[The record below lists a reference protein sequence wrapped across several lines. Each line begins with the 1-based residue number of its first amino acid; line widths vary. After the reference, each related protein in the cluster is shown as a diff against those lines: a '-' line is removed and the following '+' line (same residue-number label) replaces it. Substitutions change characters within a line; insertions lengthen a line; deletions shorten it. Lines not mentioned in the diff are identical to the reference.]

1 MSSRGYS
8 LAAALGTLA
17 LAALLVASPTNA
29 AFDCGSTMVTCQVQV
44 DNTGRVWFL
53 TDELL
58 TEDALGDGSPRHGVL
73 QVFLRDGN
81 STTLMKGPD
90 GKPIPYGER
99 HRYSAL
105 VNGVSADGEHV
116 YFSTEASLTPDDR
129 DVPFTSDSSVDGYEL
144 SDGKYTLVTTGPL
157 DESTPDPFGCCGASI
172 AWASDDGSRVFFV
185 TNDRMTADDLDGS
198 RDIYERFE
206 GETRLASTGPDVVP
220 PDPNYSER
228 APDAEFLGAST
239 DGATVYFA
247 TYQQLT
253 ADDTEKWTSDIYSWR
268 DGVTRRITHTVRYP
282 EGPGQPF
289 ESFWPMNFIGSSDN
303 GSIFYLAHSPQ
314 TPDDTDAFGDLYRA
328 GPNGVTERLTAGLPP
343 IPGANAV
350 QRFLRPDAVSR
361 DGRRLFFSTTRALVP
376 GDSDDMLDIYLLFT
390 ETGRLDLISIGGSR
404 NPPEDAE
411 LTLSG
416 ISRDGGRAYFSTWE
430 SLTTEDIDDTVDVYE
445 WVDGRVRLATP
456 GGNGRQVGSFFQSI
470 SPNGRYVVF
479 ETFEDL
485 MPGDGDAKRD
495 LYLVDMGAATQ
506 AGASASAARPGKRR
520 RHRHRRLRLVSAE
533 SIPPRMR
540 IARRGR
546 FDNSTARLRLR
557 CPRAETSGP
566 CRGRAKLVNPRTG
579 KILAGGRFKIK
590 AGRRVRVALA
600 GKALPRGRRSLKAL
614 ARVRGADLLGNAAV
628 MKKKVVLRRAG
639 RAARR

>member
-1 MSSRGYS
+1 
-8 LAAALGTLA
+8 
-17 LAALLVASPTNA
+17 
-29 AFDCGSTMVTCQVQV
+29 MVICQVQV

-53 TDELL
+53 SDELL
-58 TEDALGDGSPRHGVL
+58 TEDALGDGSHRHGVL

-144 SDGKYTLVTTGPL
+144 SDGKYTLITTGPV
-157 DESTPDPFGCCGASI
+157 DESIPDPFGCCGATIS
-172 AWASDDGSRVFFV
+172 WASDDGSRVFFV

-206 GETRLASTGPDVVP
+206 GQTRLASTGPDVVL

-247 TYQQLT
+247 TSQQLT

-268 DGVTRRITHTVRYP
+268 DGVTKRITHTVRYP

-289 ESFWPMNFIGSSDN
+289 ESFWPGNFVGSSSD

-314 TPDDTDAFGDLYRA
+314 TPDDTNAYEDLYRA
-328 GPNGVTERLTAGLPP
+328 GQDGATERLTIPP
-343 IPGANAV
+343 PLSGANPTQSYLRPGAI
-350 QRFLRPDAVSR
+350 SY
-361 DGRRLFFSTTRALVP
+361 DGRRLFFSTTRALLP
-376 GDSDDMLDIYLLFT
+376 EDRDDTLDIYLLFT
-390 ETGRLDLISIGGSR
+390 ETGRLRLVSLGAGE
-404 NPPEDAE
+404 NPPEDTE

-430 SLTTEDIDDTVDVYE
+430 RLSAEDTDETVDVYE
-445 WVDGRVRLATP
+445 WANGQVRLATP
-456 GGNGRQVGSFFQSI
+456 GGDGRQVGSFFQSI

-485 MPGDGDAKRD
+485 MPGDGDAKSD

-506 AGASASAARPGKRR
+506 GGASASTARPGKRR
-520 RHRHRRLRLVSAE
+520 RHQRRLRLVSAE

-540 IARRGR
+540 IARRGM
-546 FDNSTARLRLR
+546 FDSEMARLQLS

-566 CRGRAKLVNPRTG
+566 CRGKAKLVNPRTG
-579 KILAGGRFKIK
+579 KVLASGRFKIK
-590 AGRRVRVALA
+590 TGRRARIALD
-600 GKALPRGRRSLKAL
+600 GKALPRGRQSLKVI
-614 ARVRGADLLGNAAV
+614 ARVRGADRLRNTAV
-628 MKKKVVLRRAG
+628 ARKRVVLQRAN
-639 RAARR
+639 